1 MSQTRLVLWLPVA
14 MGTGVLLYFALR
26 TEPPFWAGAAVAG
39 PALLAALAPLGRAR
53 GALAL
58 VAAGG
63 IGFAAAQVA
72 TARALPL
79 KPLPRRAV
87 VVTGTVRALDLLPT
101 GRRVTLGRLRFGS
114 TSNAPATGP
123 TRRVRRVRLRL
134 RDSDPTPLAVGDR
147 IRVRALVR
155 PPSPPAYP
163 GGWDLQRGAF
173 FADLAGYGFAIG
185 PVARLAHHRP
195 HGLAGWVEH
204 LREVVAARCRA
215 ALPGTRGA
223 IAATLLTGTQT
234 AIPEPD
240 REAFRA
246 SGLAHLLAVA
256 GLHIGIVMGLVF
268 AATRALLALC
278 EYTALHWPT
287 KSLAA
292 MAALAAGG
300 GYMLLTG
307 MHVPI
312 ERSFAMACLFT
323 VAVLAGRP
331 ALSLRGLALA
341 AAVLILLAPQE
352 VPGVSFQMSF
362 SAVLALIAGYEALRP
377 WLHRLRGDGAWWRR
391 AGLQLA
397 ALALTSLLAG
407 TASAPYAAY
416 HFGRVQLY
424 FVPANM
430 VAVPLTALWVMPA
443 GLAALALMPLGAQGL
458 ALTPMGWGIGA
469 ILWVARTTAALPLA
483 VVAVPPMPGWGLAVL
498 SLGIAWLGL
507 WRGRWRLAGVAAIA
521 FGAASPALTRP
532 ADLLVAADAHLVA
545 VRVGSKIV
553 VARGRGASRFTLDA
567 WQHYWADATLRPM
580 PWDDQPDAASPSPVR
595 CAAAGCL
602 LRPRPGAQAAWLAQS
617 SGGPQAL
624 IAARP
629 GRAAP
634 CVAVVVTVLA
644 RPGGT
649 GRPKAGGTRP
659 TACPAPLVIDR
670 AMVSRAGAIA
680 VWLDRHGARLRSD
693 HDTRGERPWVA
704 PPAPAWPRRR
714 IDLPFAPTGP

>member
-39 PALLAALAPLGRAR
+39 PALLAAFAPLGRAR

-58 VAAGG
+58 LAAGG
-63 IGFAAAQVA
+63 IGFAAAQVG

-79 KPLPRRAV
+79 EPLPRRAV

-101 GRRVTLGRLRFGS
+101 GRRVTLGRLRFGP
-114 TSNAPATGP
+114 TAGAPATGP
-123 TRRVRRVRLRL
+123 PRRGRRIRLRL
-134 RDSDPTPLAVGDR
+134 RDSDPAPVAVGDR

-185 PVARLAHHRP
+185 PVARLAHHPPR
-195 HGLAGWVEH
+195 GIAGWVEH
-204 LREVVAARCRA
+204 LREAIAARCRA
-215 ALPGTRGA
+215 ALPGARGA

-268 AATRALLALC
+268 AAVRALLALC

-287 KSLAA
+287 KPVAA
-292 MAALAAGG
+292 LAALAAGG

-323 VAVLAGRP
+323 LAVVAGRP

-391 AGLQLA
+391 AGLHLA

-430 VAVPLTALWVMPA
+430 LAVPLTALWVMPA
-443 GLAALALMPLGAQGL
+443 GLVALALMPLGAQGL
-458 ALTPMGWGIGA
+458 ALAPMGWGIGA

-483 VVAVPPMPGWGLAVL
+483 VVGVPPMPGWGLAVL

-507 WRGRWRLAGVAAIA
+507 WRGRWRLAGIAAIA
-521 FGAASPALTRP
+521 LGAASPVLTRP

-545 VRVGSKIV
+545 ARVGEDMVI
-553 VARGRGASRFTLDA
+553 ARGRGASRFTLDA
-567 WQHYWADATLRPM
+567 WRNYWAGATPRPM
-580 PWDDQPDAASPSPVR
+580 PWDDTPREAAAPIR
-595 CAAAGCL
+595 CGAAGCL
-602 LRPRPGAQAAWLAQS
+602 LRPRPGAQAAWLAQG
-617 SGGPQAL
+617 SGGRLAR

-629 GRAAP
+629 GQDVP

-644 RPGGT
+644 RPSGT
-649 GRPKAGGTRP
+649 VRTEAGGTRRA
-659 TACPAPLVIDR
+659 ACPAPLVIDR
-670 AMVSRAGAIA
+670 AMVRRAGAIA
-680 VWLDRHGARLRSD
+680 VWLGHHRVRLRSD
-693 HDTRGERPWVA
+693 RGTRGDRPWVNPA
-704 PPAPAWPRRR
+704 APAWPRRR
-714 IDLPFAPTGP
+714 IDLPFAPAGP